1 MERVRTYSRATK
13 LVAEILGG
21 RIRAGRKE
29 RRMPE
34 RELAERVGISRST
47 LRKIERG
54 DLRVELGVTLEAALV
69 VGVPLLGAPDVA
81 SLRTERALLNDRLAL
96 LPQRARPK
104 ARKVYDDF

>member
-1 MERVRTYSRATK
+1 MKRIRTHSRATR
-13 LVAEILGG
+13 LVAELLGK

-34 RELAERVGISRST
+34 RELAERAGISRGT

-54 DLRVELGVTLEAALV
+54 DLRVELGVTLEAALIA
-69 VGVPLLGAPDVA
+69 GVPLMGAPDI
-81 SLRTERALLNDRLAL
+81 STLRTDRALLNDYLAL

-104 ARKVYDDF
+104 ERKVFDDF